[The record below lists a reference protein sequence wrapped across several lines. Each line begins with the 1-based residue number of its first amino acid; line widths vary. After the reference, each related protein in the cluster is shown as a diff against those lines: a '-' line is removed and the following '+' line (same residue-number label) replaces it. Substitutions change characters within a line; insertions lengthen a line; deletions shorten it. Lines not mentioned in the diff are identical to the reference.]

1 MSSYRSSYTSYKSS
15 LPSSTYKS
23 GSSTSSY
30 SPRDEISS
38 STSRYPSTAYS
49 SPTAYR
55 PSFSGGTYRVKRETP
70 VAPAPTYVSRYTP
83 ISTTCSSSSNTLSKA
98 DSTTGS
104 GLGDL
109 YSMKP
114 SSQLKRYGSTCS
126 SLGKYSREP
135 SPAALEHTNRIRS
148 RDPSPVMRSIRAAS
162 RDPSPGLDSKYKLG
176 NYGSGN
182 SYRMNMPK
190 AAATTPSSPYNARY
204 GAARTPSSSSLGE
217 KSSLYGGGGVGGG
230 VGSSATRTPSCTSL
244 AEKSSTS
251 YGMAA
256 SKRTPSSTSLADK
269 TTSYG
274 NSSTKRTPSSSS
286 LADKSS
292 AYGSASA
299 RRTPSSTSL
308 TEKSSAYSSSSTKH
322 SQSPTPKG
330 DRTPAYNP
338 SSPSSTRKAQPSVR
352 RTPSS
357 TSISEKSSSERTSS
371 DHQQPARCLSKPKMF
386 QPSEKEKEIAKPNET
401 PPTPQL
407 PAIVIHEEENQL
419 EESDT
424 TEEDESDTSEDD
436 ELEEPAELFLAVSVC
451 NRGTSPNPPGN
462 RAMNMQTKNAADIA
476 GTVEKTILRS
486 TKKRKMLEKEMQS
499 ERVDD
504 ASKYTKYA
512 YNSRLSPLS
521 PRSDRYS
528 PSNLRYSSSPLS
540 STPSKSSSLSTNEDS
555 RREDSTTSSGSPVR
569 SPKSPLPKSKLS
581 PPRAG
586 RLKSR
591 QSSMESL
598 SPNKPPMGPK
608 GESPLKLSSPN
619 ASSLCLGGS
628 KIPNK
633 DFRKSSLNVGP
644 TERTA
649 RKSRTPSTGNDSDFN
664 TIEALNGAL
673 QAIQRLERSPSAGS
687 EVSNASSRSLR
698 SRNLNESKLRQRCLG
713 KPLGSRTPP
722 SPLSRQNSG
731 TNLKQRTPM
740 IASPLAARSTKIMVA
755 PVTSSS
761 SGNDSSGEIKKT
773 HKKVAKK
780 KMAKEV
786 ANSVSSTSCSISL
799 SSSSS
804 GGGGGGGG
812 GNNDSDNQSSNA
824 AKRQLP
830 QPKVVVVAPSTTPV
844 TATPSTTTTLE
855 SVKASKKSESSA
867 LKKSSSNSL
876 RPDKDPLR
884 RLKKLSSVSN
894 FFVTQQKVT
903 NSDDQIYLEST
914 ETSGGGSSSA
924 GGGAEGGADGGGGAT
939 STSTDL
945 DLPSSK
951 SSSKKSI
958 SLTRANETKTSK
970 LAKPSNCSTSAS
982 NSNSPVHFAK
992 SSTASEPHLSSATT
1006 KTSSKSSK
1014 TSASKSKTKS
1024 KSRSASVNAS
1034 STTSGSHNDS
1044 AEMPTDQRTESV
1056 SPYLATT
1063 TATTTTTN
1071 VTTSTGGT
1079 DSEEASWWQ
1088 DTSQQIDTSS
1098 ALDCSF
1104 KDEMRFK
1111 VRHVDSGETAW
1122 WLRNDDNEAEEVEEE
1137 ENDITTDVFDEN
1149 GVNTNDPTT
1158 NYRKDIALSE
1168 LDYKAQEGCYY
1179 EESAQDTIDGE
1190 VRQFPRSHLTPET
1203 DWWNDDNGEGEQEE
1217 QTSAEQEYA
1226 IATAPPKQTQTIQLK
1241 ICRVESGE
1249 IPWWQQ
1255 QEEEE
1260 EEAENQQDISQ
1271 PEGEAAEE
1279 DDQVITFEAQRPQDT
1294 TEPSSTASSSAD
1306 HNKKWW
1312 LSGPSKKLFSIPRVE
1327 SGEKAWWQVD
1337 NSDKESKRSKSQD
1350 PVQQQQQQ
1358 TTEQTPP
1365 PPQVANPQ
1373 NTRFQMPRVES
1384 GEKAW
1389 WLAESSDKDEKRS
1402 KSREPERWKD
1412 SRSPSSRQSQ
1422 SPIKKLFNLT
1432 RVDADHEEEAWWQ
1445 SEPNERGKTRSRSR
1459 DSDQWSNGRHRSR
1472 PDQRQHSS
1480 TPPAEHAK
1488 QPMWFESPRS
1498 SESPV
1503 KRVFT
1508 QQQSLEEQKERW
1520 LEERNRQYQQ
1530 EQAAQEVYRQSQ
1542 QIHATDNQKQ
1552 WPELP
1557 SQRSH
1562 EYEEEPEEEE
1572 EEEEEEESHH
1582 HHQPQTSFMPSN
1594 RADSQ
1599 TELSNSFNF
1608 EYSERPPPLG
1618 QCASPV
1624 QNEEEV
1630 VAAATAAT
1638 RREPYCSSPY
1648 DNIPMTKVQ
1657 QQTMAMGSTASVAT
1671 TNLMPILGATTPPP
1685 APPTNNTKPAH
1696 LAYNNN
1702 NNANNASH
1710 IYQQEHLNQQQQ
1722 QQQQQQNS
1730 TSPPLVHQ
1738 QHYYSTPSPPHTST
1752 QQRPQPQ
1759 PAQYNNNELRATNG
1773 KLFISR
1779 HQNIDEL
1786 LSGSCR
1792 PLSPLFF
1799 ENDNGSFQTM
1809 PTQRNMFLGEITPDQ
1824 VRIHDSTAQMP
1835 HIQRMDSR
1843 DEWDRD
1849 TQRTSN
1855 ARTPPRFE
1863 QKTIDDAAIQ
1873 VYKDGDYGAY
1883 LDLES
1888 SLAEQAE
1895 EIEGLNSSRK
1905 NSLVVRTQ
1913 LSVRVHAI
1921 IEKLLSA
1928 EGSDLRRALF
1938 SLKQVFQEDK
1948 DLVHA
1953 FVALG
1958 GLNCLVRVG
1967 NGADQNY
1974 QNYILRALGQVM
1986 LYVDGMNGVMKHE
1999 PTMQWLYSLI
2009 ASNYRS
2015 VVKTALKLLLVFVEY
2030 AESNCHVLVSA
2041 IHSVD
2046 KQQGTLP
2053 WSNIMR
2059 LLKDYDNA
2067 DAELV
2072 IYAASLINKTLGGL
2086 NDQDSFYDES
2096 DLLEQQGMESVI
2108 QHYMSKTGTD
2118 IDLIN
2123 QLQLYEAVL
2132 KFEDGESDGLRLPD
2146 NTLRKTQRFRNS
2158 TDTAERR
2165 KSRRHSTGTS
2175 PGNINKVL
2183 PTAARLTPNQPALDE
2198 DSSSST
2204 NSAEFGNGVFADKNH
2219 RDAAGVTPGLRRRRE
2234 RAERHRSFLK
2244 EQQEAAAAAVA
2255 AANGYL
2261 NGLEKREEL
2270 GQLVTAIPATIK
2282 NIDSPPESLTII
2294 PESNADARIHNN
2306 SNGHVGSHG
2315 INAGSPKHPFN
2326 NLGNS
2331 GPAAAAAAVNPNN
2344 IALLINTNAAAI
2356 NTPNNSNTNNAA
2368 HNNNTNHHINLLSP
2382 TKQLLGTNTISIINN
2397 SFDKSNINKLQQQ
2410 QNGHNNKK
2418 NLFMERNAINGMK
2431 KNIHRNQGNGVEP
2444 SEHHNNSDSN
2454 LLHYKKFESN
2464 TNRLN
2469 CYYNQFNNSTPK
2481 NQNQNQHH
2489 SNSNHHQ
2496 SPSPLSPSVHVSPI
2510 HQHPQ
2515 SPAPI
2520 ASTPLCVPSNSS
2532 TKSAAASALAAV
2544 LSPKKSLNCSSPS
2557 ATGFDFTPKTSPSIV
2572 SPGAVAAV
2580 AKQLF
2585 QERSSHETLSPQAYT
2600 TSSSG
2605 CSTTPQTSPGEYPP
2619 STPSNAY
2626 NVITNTSVA
2635 PPPPPPPPPPPD
2647 LFGFL
2652 RPMNFY
2658 QNNNSNN
2665 QNTTT
2670 STTGLASSTAN
2681 NFSNNPNNI
2690 NNTNNSNSTITNSDA
2705 VDFLKISESESEDR
2719 KRLPQL
2725 KRDHT
2730 VKDLTQ
2736 KLSNLPTSP
2745 THEDKLQTR
2754 IVGDMSGLISKAKEG
2769 LAKSKSK
2776 GEVSRASS
2784 VDQEIKKPEP
2794 KKSENELQWEEVV
2807 RNMVRPLQL
2816 CDLDFTDLN
2825 SDDEK
2830 DILAPRGIGRGVP
2843 PPPPPMGGV
2852 ALPPPMMPTHIVLP
2866 PPMMSQSNT
2875 SNGSAGFG
2883 SSLTNSLNSSLN
2895 GSINGDTIKKNK
2907 KTVKLFWKE
2916 VREDL
2921 IPVAVG
2927 KTIWDELPAANVD
2940 TQKLEH
2946 LFESRAKDLM
2956 TKEKQQEMNKSK
2968 EVIVLDHKRSN
2979 AINIAMTK
2987 LPPPRAIK
2995 AAILKMDATV
3005 VTREGIDKLLNMLPT
3020 EEEKGK
3026 IQEAQM
3032 ANPELPLGS
3041 AEQFLLTLASISEL
3055 AARLRLW
3062 AFRLD
3067 FDNSEKEI
3075 AEPLMDLK
3083 HGIEILR
3090 NNPTFKCILSTLL
3103 SVGIFLN
3110 GAPVKGFQI
3119 EYLAKVPEVKDTV
3132 HKHSLLHHLC
3142 HIVMESGM
3150 ETTDLYS
3157 EIGPITRASKADFN
3171 DLAYNLS
3178 QLENECKASWDR
3190 LKLMCKHDCPPQL
3203 QQKLV
3208 DFLADCAE
3216 RIIILQIVHRRV
3228 MNRYRKF
3235 LLWLGVPQHSVA
3247 DSRPNEFCRI
3257 LSEFALEYRTT
3268 RERVQQQI
3276 EKKANHRERNKTR
3289 GKLIVDIAKFKTKE
3303 DKQDAELKELLGTP
3317 SADSA
3322 DGTLTWRRR
3331 RAENLRSPQMRQS
3344 EENFTD
3350 GDDEILESLVKTATK
3365 APGNRTTP
3373 RERKRTRH
3381 ADRKS
3386 CFCFDTIHDEHSHY

>member
-1 MSSYRSSYTSYKSS
+1 MSSYRSSYTPFKSS
-15 LPSSTYKS
+15 LPSTYKS
-23 GSSTSSY
+23 STTSSSY
-30 SPRDEISS
+30 SSRDDISG
-38 STSRYPSTAYS
+38 TSRYTSSALASPSS
-49 SPTAYR
+49 YR
-55 PSFSGGTYRVKRETP
+55 PSFSGGTYRLKRDTP
-70 VAPAPTYVSRYTP
+70 TVSTTSSYVSRYTP
-83 ISTTCSSSSNTLSKA
+83 SSSAAASSTTLAKADSSSS
-98 DSTTGS
+98 D
-104 GLGDL
+104 
-109 YSMKP
+109 MK
-114 SSQLKRYGSTCS
+114 SVSQLKRYGSTS
-126 SLGKYSREP
+126 SSIGKYSREP
-135 SPAALEHTNRIRS
+135 SPAALEHTNRMRS
-148 RDPSPVMRSIRAAS
+148 RDPSPGIRSLKGHS
-162 RDPSPGLDSKYKLG
+162 RDPSPGMDNKYKVG
-176 NYGSGN
+176 YGS

-190 AAATTPSSPYNARY
+190 TSTSASTPTTSSYSSTRY
-204 GAARTPSSSSLGE
+204 G
-217 KSSLYGGGGVGGG
+217 
-230 VGSSATRTPSCTSL
+230 ATRTPSSTSV
-244 AEKSSTS
+244 AEKTSTT
-251 YGMAA
+251 
-256 SKRTPSSTSLADK
+256 RTASSTSLADK
-269 TTSYG
+269 TKGYG
-274 NSSTKRTPSSSS
+274 ATNRTPSTTS
-286 LADKSS
+286 LAEKSLS
-292 AYGSASA
+292 YGTASA
-299 RRTPSSTSL
+299 RRTPSTTSL
-308 TEKSSAYSSSSTKH
+308 AEKPLAYGSSNARPTSSATSNISYGLSSRNSSSSIKPTEEKPLA
-322 SQSPTPKG
+322 SEGRPRTTSNQSSISYLARDYQTNQNDIPQQVPVQVPQKCESPKTTN
-330 DRTPAYNP
+330 TPAKP
-338 SSPSSTRKAQPSVR
+338 M
-352 RTPSS
+352 
-357 TSISEKSSSERTSS
+357 E
-371 DHQQPARCLSKPKMF
+371 SKDDP
-386 QPSEKEKEIAKPNET
+386 
-401 PPTPQL
+401 
-407 PAIVIHEEENQL
+407 L
-419 EESDT
+419 EEDEDSES
-424 TEEDESDTSEDD
+424 TEESDTSEDD
-436 ELEEPAELFLAVSVC
+436 ELPEPPKELFLSVTVC
-451 NRGTSPNPPGN
+451 TRGTSPNPPGS
-462 RAMNMQTKNAADIA
+462 QTSGRPTQSLAI
-476 GTVEKTILRS
+476 TIEKTILRS
-486 TKKRKMLEKEMQS
+486 TSKRKMVEKEMQS
-499 ERVDD
+499 EEC
-504 ASKYTKYA
+504 TKVTRYGH
-512 YNSRLSPLS
+512 NSRLSPFN
-521 PRSDRYS
+521 PPAEKRRS

-540 STPSKSSSLSTNEDS
+540 TTSKSTSVTANDS
-555 RREDSTTSSGSPVR
+555 RREDSTTSSSSPSR
-569 SPKSPLPKSKLS
+569 TTKTASPTTTKSKLS
-581 PPRAG
+581 PPRVG

-591 QSSMESL
+591 QSSVESL
-598 SPNKPPMGPK
+598 SPKKPPVGPK
-608 GESPLKLSSPN
+608 AESPFKSPSP
-619 ASSLCLGGS
+619 SSLSPGPSRL
-628 KIPNK
+628 PNK

-644 TERTA
+644 TDRT
-649 RKSRTPSTGNDSDFN
+649 RKSRTPSTGTDSDFN
-664 TIEALNGAL
+664 TIDALNGAL
-673 QAIQRLERSPSAGS
+673 QAIQRLERSPSACS
-687 EVSNASSRSLR
+687 EISVASNRSARLRNMSSE
-698 SRNLNESKLRQRCLG
+698 NKLRPRCLS
-713 KPLGSRTPP
+713 KTLGSRTPP
-722 SPLSRQNSG
+722 SPLSRQNSN
-731 TNLKQRTPM
+731 TSIKPVKSPLA
-740 IASPLAARSTKIMVA
+740 ASPLAMRSNKILVTA
-755 PVTSSS
+755 ATSSS
-761 SGNDSSGEIKKT
+761 SGTESSAAEPKKP
-773 HKKVAKK
+773 HKKIVKK
-780 KMAKEV
+780 KVVKLAQ
-786 ANSVSSTSCSISL
+786 APASSSTSTAL
-799 SSSSS
+799 SST
-804 GGGGGGGG
+804 
-812 GNNDSDNQSSNA
+812 NNSDNQSSPTTSSTAN
-824 AKRQLP
+824 KRSLP
-830 QPKVVVVAPSTTPV
+830 QPKAAVGGTSTAIPAAA
-844 TATPSTTTTLE
+844 AT
-855 SVKASKKSESSA
+855 KKTESSP
-867 LKKSSSNSL
+867 LKKSASTSS
-876 RPDKDPLR
+876 RTEKDPLR

-894 FFVTQQKVT
+894 FFVAQQKNA

-914 ETSGGGSSSA
+914 ETSGGGSAS
-924 GGGAEGGADGGGGAT
+924 GGGGGEA
-939 STSTDL
+939 TSTDL
-945 DLPSSK
+945 DVASTK
-951 SSSKKSI
+951 SSKKSI
-958 SLTRANETKTSK
+958 SLLRANETKTSK
-970 LAKPSNCSTSAS
+970 STTPATPSNDSASSAS
-982 NSNSPVHFAK
+982 NRNSPAVQYTRENSASERSTRISKSSAK
-992 SSTASEPHLSSATT
+992 SSTT
-1006 KTSSKSSK
+1006 
-1014 TSASKSKTKS
+1014 SKSKTKS
-1024 KSRSASVNAS
+1024 KSSSTSASTS
-1034 STTSGSHNDS
+1034 SSSGGVAVKNKLT
-1044 AEMPTDQRTESV
+1044 ATKMPIEQQSES
-1056 SPYLATT
+1056 YGATT
-1063 TATTTTTN
+1063 G
-1071 VTTSTGGT
+1071 TTSTGGT
-1079 DSEEASWWQ
+1079 DSEEPSWWQ

-1122 WLRNDDNEAEEVEEE
+1122 WLRNDDEATLADDVATINQDEEDAEQKSNKSQEPGWWE
-1137 ENDITTDVFDEN
+1137 TTDDI
-1149 GVNTNDPTT
+1149 NDP
-1158 NYRKDIALSE
+1158 NEGNEYQNDKNISFSD
-1168 LDYKAQEGCYY
+1168 LDYKSKTYFNDHQEITDS
-1179 EESAQDTIDGE
+1179 ES
-1190 VRQFPRSHLTPET
+1190 RPFPRSRLTPET
-1203 DWWNDDNGEGEQEE
+1203 DWWNDDDEEDDTNAKADELPKEKHLTSPPTPAVQNG
-1217 QTSAEQEYA
+1217 
-1226 IATAPPKQTQTIQLK
+1226 TIQLK
-1241 ICRVESGE
+1241 ICRVESTDAA
-1249 IPWWQQ
+1249 WWQQ
-1255 QEEEE
+1255 DESEGGDQTTTSNAQEEQKPSVE
-1260 EEAENQQDISQ
+1260 
-1271 PEGEAAEE
+1271 PETSSA
-1279 DDQVITFEAQRPQDT
+1279 T
-1294 TEPSSTASSSAD
+1294 TSSSSSMSAEP
-1306 HNKKWW
+1306 KKWW
-1312 LSGPSKKLFSIPRVE
+1312 MTGPAKKLFNIPRVE
-1327 SGEKAWWQVD
+1327 SGEKAWWQTE
-1337 NSDKESKRSKSQD
+1337 NSDKESQHSKKS
-1350 PVQQQQQQ
+1350 
-1358 TTEQTPP
+1358 
-1365 PPQVANPQ
+1365 PPQERNTNPETESMAPQ
-1373 NTRFQMPRVES
+1373 NSTIKKLFNLPRVES

-1389 WLAESSDKDEKRS
+1389 WLEENSEKEDQHSNSQDSQQNNYQQPEEISNDPPPSASPPQNIKIKKLINIPRVESGEKAWWLEESPEQENKRS
-1402 KSREPERWKD
+1402 NSQDSECYPGLQETERQKSPN
-1412 SRSPSSRQSQ
+1412 
-1422 SPIKKLFNLT
+1422 KKLFNLS
-1432 RVDADHEEEAWWQ
+1432 RLDSDQEEESWWQ
-1445 SEPNERGKTRSRSR
+1445 HDGQERGKTRSRSR
-1459 DSDQWSNGRHRSR
+1459 ESEQEFRNSNRSDKRQQITPTKEQTNVWSPSTRTSQSPVKQIFSQPEEPDSYEANIVVEEEEVWPPPIGR
-1472 PDQRQHSS
+1472 
-1480 TPPAEHAK
+1480 T
-1488 QPMWFESPRS
+1488 
-1498 SESPV
+1498 SESPM

-1520 LEERNRQYQQ
+1520 LQERNRHLQNQSTEDIYQNNP
-1530 EQAAQEVYRQSQ
+1530 AG
-1542 QIHATDNQKQ
+1542 
-1552 WPELP
+1552 L
-1557 SQRSH
+1557 
-1562 EYEEEPEEEE
+1562 EEPNYPHSYQLNTDDDD
-1572 EEEEEEESHH
+1572 SHDH
-1582 HHQPQTSFMPSN
+1582 QTSFLPQN
-1594 RADSQ
+1594 RVDSQ

-1624 QNEEEV
+1624 HHEEEPPQ
-1630 VAAATAAT
+1630 
-1638 RREPYCSSPY
+1638 RNNEPYCSSPY

-1657 QQTMAMGSTASVAT
+1657 QTPMANNAAT
-1671 TNLMPILGATTPPP
+1671 IMDAISLMPISGASPPASSATPQLTMLENNKINVAAYQQTTMPTIAAENECGWRNVKSLAGNQRQTPP
-1685 APPTNNTKPAH
+1685 
-1696 LAYNNN
+1696 
-1702 NNANNASH
+1702 
-1710 IYQQEHLNQQQQ
+1710 NQQYN
-1722 QQQQQQNS
+1722 QND
-1730 TSPPLVHQ
+1730 
-1738 QHYYSTPSPPHTST
+1738 
-1752 QQRPQPQ
+1752 
-1759 PAQYNNNELRATNG
+1759 LRSKIERA
-1773 KLFISR
+1773 FISR

-1786 LSGSCR
+1786 LSGACR
-1792 PLSPLFF
+1792 PLSPMFF
-1799 ENDNGSFQTM
+1799 DNDESFQTM
-1809 PTQRNMFLGEITPDQ
+1809 PPTQRNMFLEEITPDQ
-1824 VRIHDSTAQMP
+1824 VRIHDSRAQVSY
-1835 HIQRMDSR
+1835 IQRMDSR
-1843 DEWDRD
+1843 DDWENKD
-1849 TQRTSN
+1849 TSATASK
-1855 ARTPPRFE
+1855 TPPRLE
-1863 QKTIDDAAIQ
+1863 PRAIDDAALQ
-1873 VYKDGDYGAY
+1873 VYKDGDFGAY

-2086 NDQDSFYDES
+2086 SDQDSFYDES

-2108 QHYMSKTGTD
+2108 QHYLSKPGTD

-2132 KFEDGESDGLRLPD
+2132 KFEDGESDGIRLPD

-2183 PTAARLTPNQPALDE
+2183 PTHSRLTPPQTILDE

-2204 NSAEFGNGVFADKNH
+2204 NSAEYANGVFVDKQH
-2219 RDAAGVTPGLRRRRE
+2219 RDGAGVTPGLRRRRE

-2270 GQLVTAIPATIK
+2270 A
-2282 NIDSPPESLTII
+2282 S
-2294 PESNADARIHNN
+2294 
-2306 SNGHVGSHG
+2306 
-2315 INAGSPKHPFN
+2315 
-2326 NLGNS
+2326 
-2331 GPAAAAAAVNPNN
+2331 AAAAV
-2344 IALLINTNAAAI
+2344 
-2356 NTPNNSNTNNAA
+2356 
-2368 HNNNTNHHINLLSP
+2368 P
-2382 TKQLLGTNTISIINN
+2382 T
-2397 SFDKSNINKLQQQ
+2397 
-2410 QNGHNNKK
+2410 
-2418 NLFMERNAINGMK
+2418 A
-2431 KNIHRNQGNGVEP
+2431 
-2444 SEHHNNSDSN
+2444 
-2454 LLHYKKFESN
+2454 
-2464 TNRLN
+2464 
-2469 CYYNQFNNSTPK
+2469 
-2481 NQNQNQHH
+2481 
-2489 SNSNHHQ
+2489 
-2496 SPSPLSPSVHVSPI
+2496 
-2510 HQHPQ
+2510 
-2515 SPAPI
+2515 
-2520 ASTPLCVPSNSS
+2520 
-2532 TKSAAASALAAV
+2532 
-2544 LSPKKSLNCSSPS
+2544 
-2557 ATGFDFTPKTSPSIV
+2557 
-2572 SPGAVAAV
+2572 

-2585 QERSSHETLSPQAYT
+2585 DDGPATPHATTYT
-2600 TSSSG
+2600 TSCSSG
-2605 CSTTPQTSPGEYPP
+2605 SASASTTALTSPQTSPGDYPP
-2619 STPSNAY
+2619 PPTSIAY
-2626 NVITNTSVA
+2626 NTITNTSVV

-2647 LFGFL
+2647 LLGFL
-2652 RPMNFY
+2652 HMRPINFY
-2658 QNNNSNN
+2658 N
-2665 QNTTT
+2665 QTSPSSTTATTT
-2670 STTGLASSTAN
+2670 TNTN
-2681 NFSNNPNNI
+2681 NFSNN
-2690 NNTNNSNSTITNSDA
+2690 NNSNIATDA
-2705 VDFLKISESESEDR
+2705 VDFLKISESDSEDK
-2719 KRLPQL
+2719 KRMLQL

-2736 KLSNLPTSP
+2736 KLCNLPTSP
-2745 THEDKLQTR
+2745 THEDKLQNR

-2776 GEVSRASS
+2776 GEMSRASS

-2794 KKSENELQWEEVV
+2794 KKSENELQWEELV

-2825 SDDEK
+2825 SDDDK
-2830 DILAPRGIGRGVP
+2830 DLLAPRGTGRGVP

-2852 ALPPPMMPTHIVLP
+2852 ALPPPMLPQHIVLP

-2875 SNGSAGFG
+2875 SNGSGTGYAN

-2895 GSINGDTIKKNK
+2895 GSINGDTLRKSK

-2921 IPVAVG
+2921 IPPAVG
-2927 KTIWDELPAANVD
+2927 KTIWDELPPATVD

-2956 TKEKQQEMNKSK
+2956 SKKQQEMNKSK

-3020 EEEKGK
+3020 DEEKGK

-3055 AARLRLW
+3055 PARLRLW

-3067 FDNSEKEI
+3067 FDNSEREI

-3090 NNPTFKCILSTLL
+3090 NNRTFKCILSTLL

-3171 DLAYNLS
+3171 ELAYNLS
-3178 QLENECKASWDR
+3178 QLEHECKASWDR

-3317 SADSA
+3317 SSDNA

-3386 CFCFDTIHDEHSHY
+3386 LKRSRTREGFTVERITTA